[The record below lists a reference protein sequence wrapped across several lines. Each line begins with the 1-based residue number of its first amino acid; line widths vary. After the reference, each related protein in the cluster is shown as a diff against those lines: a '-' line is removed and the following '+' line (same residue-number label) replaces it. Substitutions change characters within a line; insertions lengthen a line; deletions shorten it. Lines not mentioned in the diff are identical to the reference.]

1 MHERPAFQRHLPQ
14 AIAALAALLA
24 SAAIFAP
31 APLES
36 QSPESRT
43 LPFMVQDGLSY
54 AEQRR
59 WGDAIN
65 VLEEAWE
72 RDPSNPIVAE
82 HLALAYLYERIPPDA
97 EALSKAEGLMRS
109 SLAHGGQVSVFAQH
123 VHGALRKVV
132 GSDDHCSGR
141 LVLSADGV
149 YYSTSLTEHSFSL
162 GLEQL
167 ADIVPAKGKQPSSE
181 GGLTLRTRDGKR
193 HSIRTG
199 TLSKSEAEI
208 VLRLTREYLLGG

>member
-65 VLEEAWE
+65 V
-72 RDPSNPIVAE
+72 
-82 HLALAYLYERIPPDA
+82 LAYLYERIPPDA

-208 VLRLTREYLLGG
+208 VLRLTREYLPGG